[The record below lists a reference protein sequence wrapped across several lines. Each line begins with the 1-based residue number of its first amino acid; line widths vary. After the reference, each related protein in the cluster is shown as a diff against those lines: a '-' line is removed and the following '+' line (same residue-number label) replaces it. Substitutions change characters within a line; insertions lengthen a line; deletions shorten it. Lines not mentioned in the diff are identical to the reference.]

1 LGYDFKNLVFQGG
14 GVLGI
19 AYSGAIQVLEEQEI
33 LKNVRAV
40 AGTSAGAISA
50 LALALRYNAQQ
61 IQEILVSTN
70 FEEFLAEPRPL
81 EFTKM
86 YGWFRTEPVLNWLK
100 ALIKKCG
107 MNFHPE
113 MDWTGEETFLQL
125 HERGARDL
133 LVYATDLNTKKA
145 VEFQYKT
152 TPTTMVAEA
161 ICASMSIPA
170 FFQAFKFSNSE
181 PNDHIYVDGGALL
194 NYPIMAFDNGSVN
207 DRTLGFKFQKTELVP
222 MSKDLDFGNIREW
235 VKSLIDTVADSQSE
249 MIRRTPEYY
258 RRTVDIDTGSISFVD
273 FDLKKEEKEFL
284 IEQGILYT
292 ELFLRQYKRMRNPFY
307 KLLSLFGR

>member
-1 LGYDFKNLVFQGG
+1 MGYDFKNLVFQGG

-152 TPTTMVAEA
+152 TPNTMVAEA

>member
-1 LGYDFKNLVFQGG
+1 
-14 GVLGI
+14 
-19 AYSGAIQVLEEQEI
+19 
-33 LKNVRAV
+33 
-40 AGTSAGAISA
+40 
-50 LALALRYNAQQ
+50 
-61 IQEILVSTN
+61 
-70 FEEFLAEPRPL
+70 
-81 EFTKM
+81 
-86 YGWFRTEPVLNWLK
+86 
-100 ALIKKCG
+100 

-152 TPTTMVAEA
+152 TPNTMVAEA